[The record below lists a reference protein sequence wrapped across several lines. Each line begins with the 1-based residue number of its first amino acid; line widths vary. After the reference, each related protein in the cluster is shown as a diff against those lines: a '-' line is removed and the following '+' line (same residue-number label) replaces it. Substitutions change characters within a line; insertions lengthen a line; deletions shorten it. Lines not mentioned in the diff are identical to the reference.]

1 MMCLILAGYNL
12 NRIPSHPG
20 KEHFWTM
27 DAHTAI
33 LIVAAS
39 ERDANLYYA
48 TRFLAPDSFVFIQ
61 TAAQKIL
68 LMSDL
73 EIDRA
78 KQQATVD
85 LVLSHSAYD
94 KQLKDRGMTEPKG
107 ADIIKAVLDEFG
119 ITDLIVPT
127 TFGIELA
134 DALRERGFRISTRKE
149 PFYPERAIKSPE
161 EVQSVLDTMRATE
174 AAIGHAVEVIGASDI
189 HQGHLY
195 YEGHALTSE
204 FIKKLINVKLMENDC
219 IAQHTIVACGDDACD
234 PHNEGSGPFRAH
246 EPIVMDVFPK
256 SSKTG
261 YYADITR
268 TVVKGKPSDALRRV
282 YDTVLQG
289 QELGLQMVTA
299 GASGKAIHAAIQD
312 LFERAGYHTGVIN
325 ERVQGFFH
333 GTGHGVGLE
342 IHEPPRISRVDD
354 TLRPG
359 HVVTV
364 EPGLYYIGV
373 GGVRIEDTV
382 LVTSDGHENL
392 TAFPKQFEV

>member
-1 MMCLILAGYNL
+1 
-12 NRIPSHPG
+12 
-20 KEHFWTM
+20 M
-27 DAHTAI
+27 DAHSAI

-48 TRFLAPDSFVFIQ
+48 TRFLAPDSFVFLQ
-61 TAAQKIL
+61 TPTQKIL

-73 EIDRA
+73 ELDRA

-85 LVLSHSAYD
+85 IVLSYSDYD
-94 KQLKDRGMTEPKG
+94 KKLKDQGITEPKA
-107 ADIIKAVLDEFG
+107 ADIVKAVLDEFSV
-119 ITDLIVPT
+119 TDLIVPT
-127 TFGIELA
+127 NFGVDLA
-134 DALRERGFRISTRKE
+134 DALRERGVHLSTRRE
-149 PFYPERAIKSPE
+149 PFYPERAIKSAD
-161 EVQSVLDTMRATE
+161 EVQHVLDTMRATE
-174 AAIGHAVEVIGASDI
+174 AAIGQAVEVIRATEI
-189 HQGHLY
+189 HQGQLY
-195 YEGHALTSE
+195 YEGEVLTSE
-204 FIKKLINVKLMENDC
+204 FIKKLINVKLMESDC

-246 EPIVMDVFPK
+246 QPIVMDVFPK

-268 TVVKGKPSDALRRV
+268 TVVRGTPSDTLRRV

-289 QELGLQMVTA
+289 QELGLQMVKA
-299 GASGKAIHAAIQD
+299 GASGKAVHSAIQD
-312 LFERAGYHTGVIN
+312 LFEHAGYHTGVVN

-342 IHEPPRISRVDD
+342 IHEPPRISRIDD
-354 TLRPG
+354 TLQPG

-364 EPGLYYIGV
+364 EPGLYYLGI

-382 LVTSDGHENL
+382 VVTSDGYENL
-392 TAFPKQFEV
+392 TSFPKQFEL

>member
-1 MMCLILAGYNL
+1 
-12 NRIPSHPG
+12 
-20 KEHFWTM
+20 M

-48 TRFLAPDSFVFIQ
+48 TRFLAPDSFVFLQ
-61 TAAQKIL
+61 TATQKML

-85 LVLSHSAYD
+85 LVLSYSTYD
-94 KQLKDRGMTEPKG
+94 KKLKDRGVTELKG
-107 ADIIKAVLDEFG
+107 ADVIKAVLDEYG

-127 TFGIELA
+127 NFGVDLA

-161 EVQSVLDTMRATE
+161 EVEFVLQTMRATE
-174 AAIGHAVEVIGASDI
+174 EAIGQAVEVIRASDI
-189 HQGHLY
+189 HQGQLY
-195 YEGHALTSE
+195 YEGRVLTSE

-268 TVVKGKPSDALRRV
+268 TVVRGKPSDALRRV

-289 QELGLQMVTA
+289 QELGLDMVKA
-299 GASGKAIHAAIQD
+299 SVSGKAIHTAIND
-312 LFERAGYHTGVIN
+312 LFEKAGYKTAVVN

-354 TLRPG
+354 TLQPG

-364 EPGLYYIGV
+364 EPGLYYLGV

-382 LVTSDGHENL
+382 LVTSDGCENL
-392 TAFPKQFEV
+392 TSFPKYFEV

>member
-1 MMCLILAGYNL
+1 
-12 NRIPSHPG
+12 
-20 KEHFWTM
+20 M
-27 DAHTAI
+27 DAQTAI

-48 TRFLAPDSFVFIQ
+48 TRFLAPDSFVLIQ
-61 TAAQKIL
+61 TSAQKIL

-73 EIDRA
+73 ELDRA

-85 LVLSHSAYD
+85 LVLSYSAYD
-94 KQLKDRGMTEPKG
+94 KKLKDHGVTEPKA

-119 ITDLIVPT
+119 VSELIVPT
-127 TFGIELA
+127 NFGVELA

-149 PFYPERAIKSPE
+149 PFYPERAIKSAE
-161 EVQSVLDTMRATE
+161 EVQHVRQTMRATE
-174 AAIGHAVEVIGASDI
+174 EALGHAVEVIRAADI
-189 HQGHLY
+189 HEGQLY
-195 YEGHALTSE
+195 YQGRVLTSE

-234 PHNEGSGPFRAH
+234 PHNEGRGPFRAH

-268 TVVKGKPSDALRRV
+268 TVVKGEPSDALRRV

-289 QELGLQMVTA
+289 QELGLQMVKA
-299 GASGKAIHAAIQD
+299 GASGKAIHSAIHD
-312 LFERAGYHTGVIN
+312 LFERGGYHTGIMN
-325 ERVQGFFH
+325 ERMQGFFH

-342 IHEPPRISRVDD
+342 IHEPPRISRIDD
-354 TLRPG
+354 TLHPG

-364 EPGLYYIGV
+364 EPGLYYLGV

-382 LVTSDGHENL
+382 LVTSDGCENL
-392 TAFPKQFEV
+392 TTFPKQFEL

>member
-1 MMCLILAGYNL
+1 
-12 NRIPSHPG
+12 
-20 KEHFWTM
+20 M

-48 TRFLAPDSFVFIQ
+48 TRFLAPDSFVFMQ
-61 TAAQKIL
+61 TATHKIL

-78 KQQATVD
+78 KAQATVD
-85 LVLSHSAYD
+85 VVLSYSVYE
-94 KQLKDRGMTEPKG
+94 KKLKDQGIAEPRA
-107 ADIIKAVLDEFG
+107 ADIIKAVLQEFG
-119 ITDLIVPT
+119 VTDLIVPT
-127 TFGIELA
+127 NFGVDLA
-134 DALRERGFRISTRKE
+134 DALRERGLRLSTRKE
-149 PFYPERAIKSPE
+149 PFYPERAIKSSD
-161 EVQSVLDTMRATE
+161 EVEQVAQTMRATE
-174 AAIGHAVEVIGASDI
+174 EALGQAIEVIRASDI
-189 HQGHLY
+189 HKGQLY
-195 YEGHALTSE
+195 YEGQLLTSE
-204 FIKKLINVKLMENDC
+204 YIKKLINVKLMENDC

-246 EPIVMDVFPK
+246 EAIVMDVFPK

-268 TVVKGKPSDALRRV
+268 TVVKGTPSEALRRI
-282 YDTVLQG
+282 YDIVLQG
-289 QELGLQMVTA
+289 QELGLQMVQA
-299 GASGKAIHAAIQD
+299 GASGKAIHSAIND
-312 LFERAGYHTGVIN
+312 LFEQSGYQTGVVN
-325 ERVQGFFH
+325 ERMQGFFH

-354 TLRPG
+354 TLQPG

-364 EPGLYYIGV
+364 EPGLYYPGI

-382 LVTSDGHENL
+382 LVTSDGCENL
-392 TAFPKQFEV
+392 TTFPKYFEV

>member
-1 MMCLILAGYNL
+1 
-12 NRIPSHPG
+12 
-20 KEHFWTM
+20 M
-27 DAHTAI
+27 DAHSAI

-61 TAAQKIL
+61 TATQKIL

-85 LVLSHSAYD
+85 LVLSYSAYE
-94 KQLKDRGMTEPKG
+94 KQLKDRGMTEPKA
-107 ADIIKAVLDEFG
+107 ADVIKAILDAFG

-127 TFGIELA
+127 NFGIELA
-134 DALRERGFRISTRKE
+134 DALRERGLRISTRKE
-149 PFYPERAIKSPE
+149 PFYPERAVKSPE

-174 AAIGHAVEVIGASDI
+174 AAIGHAVEVIRASDI
-189 HQGHLY
+189 HQGQLY
-195 YEGHALTSE
+195 YEGRILTSE

-268 TVVKGKPSDALRRV
+268 TVVKGKPSAALRRV

-289 QELGLQMVTA
+289 QELGLQMVQA
-299 GASGKAIHAAIQD
+299 GASGKAIHSAIQE
-312 LFERAGYHTGVIN
+312 LFERAGYHTGVID
-325 ERVQGFFH
+325 ERMQGFFH
-333 GTGHGVGLE
+333 GTGHGVGLD

-354 TLRPG
+354 TLQPG

-382 LVTSDGHENL
+382 LVTSDGCENL
-392 TAFPKQFEV
+392 TTFPKLFEV

>member
-1 MMCLILAGYNL
+1 
-12 NRIPSHPG
+12 
-20 KEHFWTM
+20 M
-27 DAHTAI
+27 DAHSAI

-48 TRFLAPDSFVFIQ
+48 TRFPAPDSFVFLQ
-61 TAAQKIL
+61 TATQKIL

-85 LVLSHSAYD
+85 LVLSYSDYD
-94 KQLKDRGMTEPKG
+94 KKLKDQGTTEPKA
-107 ADIIKAVLDEFG
+107 ADVIKAILDEFG
-119 ITDLIVPT
+119 VTNLIVPT
-127 TFGIELA
+127 NFGVDLA
-134 DALRERGFRISTRKE
+134 DALRERGFQLSTRRE
-149 PFYPERAIKSPE
+149 PFYPERAIKSPD
-161 EVQSVLDTMRATE
+161 EVQHVLDTMRATE
-174 AAIGHAVEVIGASDI
+174 EAIGCAVKVIGAADI
-189 HQGHLY
+189 HDGQLY
-195 YEGHALTSE
+195 HEGQVLTSE

-246 EPIVMDVFPK
+246 QPIVMDVFPK

-261 YYADITR
+261 YYADISR
-268 TVVKGKPSDALRRV
+268 TVVRGKPSDALRRV

-289 QELGLQMVTA
+289 QELGLQMVKA
-299 GASGKAIHAAIQD
+299 GASGKAIHSAIQE
-312 LFERAGYHTGVIN
+312 LFEHAGYRTGVIN

-342 IHEPPRISRVDD
+342 IHEPPRISRIDD
-354 TLRPG
+354 TLQPG
-359 HVVTV
+359 HIVTV
-364 EPGLYYIGV
+364 EPGLYYLGI

-382 LVTSDGHENL
+382 VVTSDGYENL
-392 TAFPKQFEV
+392 TSFPKQFEL

>member
-1 MMCLILAGYNL
+1 
-12 NRIPSHPG
+12 
-20 KEHFWTM
+20 M
-27 DAHTAI
+27 DAHSGI
-33 LIVAAS
+33 LIVSAS

-48 TRFLAPDSFVFIQ
+48 TRFLAPDAFVFIQ
-61 TAAQKIL
+61 TSTQKIL

-85 LVLSHSAYD
+85 LVLSYSAYN
-94 KQLKDRGMTEPKG
+94 KRLKEQGMTEPKA

-119 ITDLIVPT
+119 LTDLIVPT
-127 TFGIELA
+127 NFGVELA
-134 DALRERGFRISTRKE
+134 DALRERGLRISTRKE

-161 EVQSVLDTMRATE
+161 EVQHVLHTMQATE
-174 AAIGHAVEVIGASDI
+174 EALGHAVEVIRAAEI
-189 HQGHLY
+189 HRGQLY
-195 YEGHALTSE
+195 YEGRVLTSE

-261 YYADITR
+261 YYADISR
-268 TVVKGKPSDALRRV
+268 TVVKGQPSDALRRV

-289 QELGLQMVTA
+289 QELGLQMVQA
-299 GASGKAIHAAIQD
+299 GASGKAIHSAIQD
-312 LFERAGYHTGVIN
+312 LFEHVGYHTGVIN

-354 TLRPG
+354 TLQPG

-364 EPGLYYIGV
+364 EPGLYYLGI

-382 LVTSDGHENL
+382 LVTSDGCENL
-392 TAFPKQFEV
+392 TTFPKQFEL

>member
-1 MMCLILAGYNL
+1 
-12 NRIPSHPG
+12 
-20 KEHFWTM
+20 M
-27 DAHTAI
+27 DANTAI

-48 TRFLAPDSFVFIQ
+48 TRFLAPDSFVFMQ
-61 TAAQKIL
+61 TATQKIL

-85 LVLSHSAYD
+85 VVLSYSTYD

-107 ADIIKAVLDEFG
+107 ADVINAVLDEFG
-119 ITDLIVPT
+119 IRELIVPT
-127 TFGIELA
+127 NFGVELA
-134 DALRERGFRISTRKE
+134 DALRERGFHLSTRKE

-161 EVQSVLDTMRATE
+161 EAQSVLDTMRATE
-174 AAIGHAVEVIGASDI
+174 EAIGLAIEVIRASDI
-189 HQGHLY
+189 HQGLLY
-195 YEGHALTSE
+195 HEGQVLTSE
-204 FIKKLINVKLMENDC
+204 FIKKLINVKLMESDC

-268 TVVKGKPSDALRRV
+268 TVVRGKPSDALKRV

-289 QELGLQMVTA
+289 QELGLQMVKA
-299 GASGKAIHAAIQD
+299 GASGKAIHTAIND
-312 LFERAGYHTGVIN
+312 LFEHAGYHTGVIN

-342 IHEPPRISRVDD
+342 IHEPPRISRLDD
-354 TLRPG
+354 TLQPG

-364 EPGLYYIGV
+364 EPGLYYLGV

-382 LVTSDGHENL
+382 LVTSDGYENL
-392 TAFPKQFEV
+392 TSFPKDFEV

>member
-1 MMCLILAGYNL
+1 
-12 NRIPSHPG
+12 
-20 KEHFWTM
+20 M
-27 DAHTAI
+27 DAHSGI
-33 LIVAAS
+33 LIVSAS

-48 TRFLAPDSFVFIQ
+48 TRFLAPDAFVFIQ
-61 TAAQKIL
+61 TSTQKVL

-85 LVLSHSAYD
+85 LVLSYSAYD
-94 KQLKDRGMTEPKG
+94 KKLKEQGMTEPKA
-107 ADIIKAVLDEFG
+107 ADVIKAVLDEVG
-119 ITDLIVPT
+119 LTDLLVPT
-127 TFGIELA
+127 NFGVELA
-134 DALRERGFRISTRKE
+134 DALRERGLRISTRKE
-149 PFYPERAIKSPE
+149 PFYPERAIKRAIKSPE
-161 EVQSVLDTMRATE
+161 EVQHVLHTMQATE
-174 AAIGHAVEVIGASDI
+174 EALGHAVEVIRAAEI
-189 HQGHLY
+189 HRGQLY
-195 YEGHALTSE
+195 YEGRVLTSE
-204 FIKKLINVKLMENDC
+204 YIKKLINVKLMENDC

-261 YYADITR
+261 YYADISR
-268 TVVKGKPSDALRRV
+268 TVVKGQPSDALRRV
-282 YDTVLQG
+282 YDTVFQG
-289 QELGLQMVTA
+289 QELGLQMVQA
-299 GASGKAIHAAIQD
+299 GASGKAIHSAIQD
-312 LFERAGYHTGVIN
+312 LFERTGYHTGVIN

-354 TLRPG
+354 TLQPG

-364 EPGLYYIGV
+364 EPGLYYLGI

-382 LVTSDGHENL
+382 LVTSDGCENL
-392 TAFPKQFEV
+392 TTFPKYFEL

>member
-1 MMCLILAGYNL
+1 
-12 NRIPSHPG
+12 
-20 KEHFWTM
+20 M

-61 TAAQKIL
+61 TATRKML

-85 LVLSHSAYD
+85 VVLSYSTYD
-94 KQLKDRGMTEPKG
+94 KKLKDRGVTEPKG
-107 ADIIKAVLDEFG
+107 ADVIKAVLDECG
-119 ITDLIVPT
+119 ITGLIVPT
-127 TFGIELA
+127 NFGVDLA
-134 DALRERGFRISTRKE
+134 DALRERGFRVTTKKE
-149 PFYPERAIKSPE
+149 PFYPERAIKAPA
-161 EVQSVLDTMRATE
+161 EVESVLQTMRATE
-174 AAIGHAVEVIGASDI
+174 EAIGHAVEVIRASDI
-189 HQGHLY
+189 HQGQLY
-195 YEGHALTSE
+195 YEGCALTSE

-268 TVVKGKPSDALRRV
+268 TVVRGKPSDALRRV

-289 QELGLQMVTA
+289 QELGLRMVKA
-299 GASGKAIHAAIQD
+299 GASGKAIHTAIND
-312 LFERAGYHTGVIN
+312 LFEKAGYKTGVVN

-354 TLRPG
+354 TLQPG

-364 EPGLYYIGV
+364 EPGLYYLGV

-382 LVTSDGHENL
+382 LVTSDGCENL
-392 TAFPKQFEV
+392 TSFPKYFEV

>member
-1 MMCLILAGYNL
+1 
-12 NRIPSHPG
+12 
-20 KEHFWTM
+20 M
-27 DAHTAI
+27 DAHTAM

-48 TRFLAPDSFVFIQ
+48 TRFLAPDSFVFMQ
-61 TAAQKIL
+61 TATQKIL

-78 KQQATVD
+78 KQQSTVD
-85 LVLSHSAYD
+85 VVLSSSVYD
-94 KQLKDRGMTEPKG
+94 KKLKDQGMTEPKA
-107 ADIIKAVLDEFG
+107 ADVIKALLDEFG
-119 ITDLIVPT
+119 LTDLIVPT
-127 TFGIELA
+127 SFGIELA

-149 PFYPERAIKSPE
+149 PFYPERAIKSPD
-161 EVQSVLDTMRATE
+161 EVQHVLHTMQATE
-174 AAIGHAVEVIGASDI
+174 EAIGHAVEVIKAADI
-189 HQGHLY
+189 HQGQLY
-195 YEGHALTSE
+195 YEGQPLTSE

-246 EPIVMDVFPK
+246 QPIVMDVFPK

-289 QELGLQMVTA
+289 QELGLQMVIA
-299 GASGKAIHAAIQD
+299 GASGKAIHSAIQD
-312 LFERAGYHTGVIN
+312 LFERTGYHTGVID

-342 IHEPPRISRVDD
+342 IHEPPRISRSDD
-354 TLRPG
+354 TLQPG

-364 EPGLYYIGV
+364 EPGLYYLGI

-382 LVTSDGHENL
+382 LVTSDGYENL
-392 TAFPKQFEV
+392 TSFPKQFEL

>member
-1 MMCLILAGYNL
+1 
-12 NRIPSHPG
+12 
-20 KEHFWTM
+20 M

-48 TRFLAPDSFVFIQ
+48 TRFLAPDSFIFLQ
-61 TAAQKIL
+61 TDTQKIL

-85 LVLSHSAYD
+85 VVLSYSAYD
-94 KQLKDRGMTEPKG
+94 KQLKDRGVTEPKG
-107 ADIIKAVLDEFG
+107 ADIIKSVLDEFG
-119 ITDLIVPT
+119 IRDLIVPT
-127 TFGIELA
+127 NFGVELA
-134 DALRERGFRISTRKE
+134 DALRERGFRLSTRKE
-149 PFYPERAIKSPE
+149 PFYPERAIKSADE
-161 EVQSVLDTMRATE
+161 AQSVLDTMRATE
-174 AAIGHAVEVIGASDI
+174 EAIGQAIEVIRASDI
-189 HQGHLY
+189 HQGQLY
-195 YEGHALTSE
+195 YEGRVLTSE
-204 FIKKLINVKLMENDC
+204 YIKKLINVKLMEHDC
-219 IAQHTIVACGDDACD
+219 VAQHTIVACGDDACD

-246 EPIVMDVFPK
+246 QPIVMDVFPK

-268 TVVKGKPSDALRRV
+268 TVVRGKPSDALRRV

-289 QELGLQMVTA
+289 QELGLGMVKA
-299 GASGKAIHAAIQD
+299 GASGKAIHTAIND
-312 LFERAGYHTGVIN
+312 LFEQTGYHTGVIN

-342 IHEPPRISRVDD
+342 IHEPPRISRIDD
-354 TLRPG
+354 TLQPG

-364 EPGLYYIGV
+364 EPGLYYLGI

-382 LVTSDGHENL
+382 LVTSEGYENL
-392 TAFPKQFEV
+392 TSFPKYFEV

>member
-1 MMCLILAGYNL
+1 
-12 NRIPSHPG
+12 
-20 KEHFWTM
+20 M

-61 TAAQKIL
+61 TATQKML

-78 KQQATVD
+78 RQQATVD
-85 LVLSHSAYD
+85 TVLSSSAYD
-94 KQLKDRGMTEPKG
+94 KKLKDQGMSEPKS
-107 ADIIKAVLDEFG
+107 ADVIKAVLDEYG
-119 ITDLIVPT
+119 LTDLIVPT
-127 TFGIELA
+127 NFGVDLA

-149 PFYPERAIKSPE
+149 PFYPERAIKSTE
-161 EVQSVLDTMRATE
+161 EVQHVLHTMQATE
-174 AAIGHAVEVIGASDI
+174 DAMGHAVEVIRAADI
-189 HQGHLY
+189 HRAQLY
-195 YEGHALTSE
+195 HEGRPLTSE

-282 YDTVLQG
+282 YDMVLEG
-289 QELGLQMVTA
+289 QELGLRMVRA
-299 GASGKAIHAAIQD
+299 GVSGKAIHSAIQE
-312 LFERAGYHTGVIN
+312 LFEQAGYHTGVVDG
-325 ERVQGFFH
+325 RVQGFFH

-342 IHEPPRISRVDD
+342 IHEPPRVGRVDD
-354 TLRPG
+354 TLQPG

-364 EPGLYYIGV
+364 EPGLYYLGI

-382 LVTSDGHENL
+382 VVTGDGYENL
-392 TAFPKQFEV
+392 TTFPKQFEL

>member
-1 MMCLILAGYNL
+1 
-12 NRIPSHPG
+12 
-20 KEHFWTM
+20 M
-27 DAHTAI
+27 DAHSAI

-48 TRFLAPDSFVFIQ
+48 TRFPAPDSFVFLQ
-61 TAAQKIL
+61 TATQKIL

-85 LVLSHSAYD
+85 LVLSYSDYD
-94 KQLKDRGMTEPKG
+94 KKLKDQGTTEPKA
-107 ADIIKAVLDEFG
+107 ADVIKAILDEFG
-119 ITDLIVPT
+119 VTNLIVPT
-127 TFGIELA
+127 NFGVDLA
-134 DALRERGFRISTRKE
+134 DALRERGFQLSTRRE
-149 PFYPERAIKSPE
+149 PFYPERAIKSPD
-161 EVQSVLDTMRATE
+161 EVQHVLDTMRATE
-174 AAIGHAVEVIGASDI
+174 EAIGCAVKVIGAADI
-189 HQGHLY
+189 HDGQLY
-195 YEGHALTSE
+195 HEGQVLTSE

-246 EPIVMDVFPK
+246 QPIVMDVFPK

-261 YYADITR
+261 YYADISR
-268 TVVKGKPSDALRRV
+268 TVVRGKPSDALRRV

-289 QELGLQMVTA
+289 QELGLQMVKA
-299 GASGKAIHAAIQD
+299 GASGKAIHSAIQE
-312 LFERAGYHTGVIN
+312 LFEHAGYRTGVIN

-342 IHEPPRISRVDD
+342 IHEPPRISRNDD
-354 TLRPG
+354 TLQPG

-364 EPGLYYIGV
+364 EPGLYYLGI

-382 LVTSDGHENL
+382 VVTSDGYENL
-392 TAFPKQFEV
+392 TSFPKQFEL

>member
-1 MMCLILAGYNL
+1 
-12 NRIPSHPG
+12 
-20 KEHFWTM
+20 M
-27 DAHTAI
+27 DAHTAM

-48 TRFLAPDSFVFIQ
+48 TRFLAPDSFVFMQ
-61 TAAQKIL
+61 TATQKIL

-78 KQQATVD
+78 KQQSTVD
-85 LVLSHSAYD
+85 VVLSFSAYD
-94 KQLKDRGMTEPKG
+94 KKLKDQGMTEPK
-107 ADIIKAVLDEFG
+107 AVDVIKALLDEFG
-119 ITDLIVPT
+119 LTDLIVPT
-127 TFGIELA
+127 SFGIELA

-149 PFYPERAIKSPE
+149 PFYSERAIKSPD
-161 EVQSVLDTMRATE
+161 EVQHVLHTMQATE
-174 AAIGHAVEVIGASDI
+174 EAIRHAVEVIKSADI
-189 HQGHLY
+189 HQGQLY
-195 YEGHALTSE
+195 YEGQPLTSE

-234 PHNEGSGPFRAH
+234 PHNEGSGPFLAH
-246 EPIVMDVFPK
+246 QPIVMDVFPK

-299 GASGKAIHAAIQD
+299 GASGKAIHSAIQD
-312 LFERAGYHTGVIN
+312 LFERTGYHTGVID

-342 IHEPPRISRVDD
+342 IHEPPRISRSDD

-364 EPGLYYIGV
+364 EPGLYYLGI

-382 LVTSDGHENL
+382 LVTSDGYENL
-392 TAFPKQFEV
+392 TSFPKQFEL

>member
-1 MMCLILAGYNL
+1 VFNPEQSNISA
-12 NRIPSHPG
+12 IPSNLG
-20 KEHFWTM
+20 KEYIWTM
-27 DAHTAI
+27 DAHTAM

-48 TRFLAPDSFVFIQ
+48 TRFLAPDSFVFLQ
-61 TAAQKIL
+61 TATQKIL

-78 KQQATVD
+78 KQQSTADV
-85 LVLSHSAYD
+85 VLSYAAYD
-94 KQLKDRGMTEPKG
+94 KKLKDQGMTEPKA
-107 ADIIKAVLDEFG
+107 ADVIKAVLDEFG
-119 ITDLIVPT
+119 LTDLLVPT
-127 TFGIELA
+127 SFGVELA
-134 DALRERGFRISTRKE
+134 DALRERGFRLRTRKE
-149 PFYPERAIKSPE
+149 PFYPERAIKSSD
-161 EVQSVLDTMRATE
+161 EVQHVLHTMQATE
-174 AAIGHAVEVIGASDI
+174 EAIGHAVEVIKAADI
-189 HQGHLY
+189 HQGQLY
-195 YEGHALTSE
+195 YDGQVLTSE

-246 EPIVMDVFPK
+246 QPIVMDVFPK

-268 TVVKGKPSDALRRV
+268 TVVKGTPSDALRRV

-299 GASGKAIHAAIQD
+299 GASGKAIHGAIQD

-325 ERVQGFFH
+325 ERMQGFFH

-342 IHEPPRISRVDD
+342 IHEPPRISRIDD
-354 TLRPG
+354 TLQPG

-364 EPGLYYIGV
+364 EPGLYYLGI

-382 LVTSDGHENL
+382 LVTSTGYENL
-392 TAFPKQFEV
+392 TTFPKQFEL

>member
-1 MMCLILAGYNL
+1 
-12 NRIPSHPG
+12 
-20 KEHFWTM
+20 M
-27 DAHTAI
+27 DAHTAM

-48 TRFLAPDSFVFIQ
+48 TRFLAPDSFVFLH
-61 TAAQKIL
+61 TATQKIL

-78 KQQATVD
+78 KQQSTVD
-85 LVLSHSAYD
+85 VVLSYSAYG
-94 KQLKDRGMTEPKG
+94 KKLKDQGMTEPKA
-107 ADIIKAVLDEFG
+107 ADVIKAVLDEFG
-119 ITDLIVPT
+119 LTDLIVPT
-127 TFGIELA
+127 TFGIELG

-149 PFYPERAIKSPE
+149 PFYPERAIKSSD
-161 EVQSVLDTMRATE
+161 EVQQVLRTMQATE
-174 AAIGHAVEVIGASDI
+174 EAIGHAVEVIKASDI
-189 HQGHLY
+189 HEGQLY
-195 YEGHALTSE
+195 YDGQVLTSE

-246 EPIVMDVFPK
+246 QPIVMDVFPK
-256 SSKTG
+256 SSETG

-268 TVVKGKPSDALRRV
+268 TVVRGTPSDALRRV

-299 GASGKAIHAAIQD
+299 GASGKAIHGAIQD

-342 IHEPPRISRVDD
+342 IHEPPRISRIDD
-354 TLRPG
+354 TLQPG

-364 EPGLYYIGV
+364 EPGLYYLGI

-382 LVTSDGHENL
+382 LVTSDGYENL
-392 TAFPKQFEV
+392 TTFPKQFEL

>member
-1 MMCLILAGYNL
+1 
-12 NRIPSHPG
+12 
-20 KEHFWTM
+20 M
-27 DAHTAI
+27 DTHSAI

-48 TRFLAPDSFVFIQ
+48 TQFLAPDSFVFLQ
-61 TAAQKIL
+61 TTTQKIL

-85 LVLSHSAYD
+85 IVLSYSDYD
-94 KQLKDRGMTEPKG
+94 KKFKDQGMTEPKA
-107 ADIIKAVLDEFG
+107 ADVIKAVLDEFG
-119 ITDLIVPT
+119 VTNLIVPT
-127 TFGIELA
+127 NFGVDLA
-134 DALRERGFRISTRKE
+134 DALRDRGFQINTRRE
-149 PFYPERAIKSPE
+149 PFYPERAIKSPD
-161 EVQSVLDTMRATE
+161 EVQHVLDTMRATE
-174 AAIGHAVEVIGASDI
+174 EAIGHAVQMIRAAEI
-189 HQGHLY
+189 HQGQLY
-195 YEGHALTSE
+195 YEGKVLTSE
-204 FIKKLINVKLMENDC
+204 FIKKLINVKLMGNDC

-246 EPIVMDVFPK
+246 QPIVMDVFPK

-268 TVVKGKPSDALRRV
+268 TVVRGKPSDALRRV

-289 QELGLQMVTA
+289 QELGLQMVKA
-299 GASGKAIHAAIQD
+299 GASGKAIHSAIQD
-312 LFERAGYHTGVIN
+312 LFEHASYHTGVIN

-342 IHEPPRISRVDD
+342 IHEPPRISRIDD
-354 TLRPG
+354 TLQPG

-364 EPGLYYIGV
+364 EPGLYYLGI

-382 LVTSDGHENL
+382 VVTSDGYENL
-392 TAFPKQFEV
+392 TSFPKQFEL

>member
-1 MMCLILAGYNL
+1 
-12 NRIPSHPG
+12 
-20 KEHFWTM
+20 M
-27 DAHTAI
+27 DAHSAM

-48 TRFLAPDSFVFIQ
+48 TRFLAPDSFVFLQ
-61 TAAQKIL
+61 TATQKIL

-85 LVLSHSAYD
+85 LVLSYSDFD
-94 KQLKDRGMTEPKG
+94 KKLKDQGTTEPKA
-107 ADIIKAVLDEFG
+107 ADVIKAVLDEFG
-119 ITDLIVPT
+119 VTTLIVPT
-127 TFGIELA
+127 NFGVDLA
-134 DALRERGFRISTRKE
+134 DALRERGFRLSTRRE
-149 PFYPERAIKSPE
+149 PFYPERAIKTPD
-161 EVQSVLDTMRATE
+161 EVQHVLDTMRATE
-174 AAIGHAVEVIGASDI
+174 EAIASAVEVIGAADI
-189 HQGHLY
+189 HDGQLY
-195 YEGHALTSE
+195 HEGQVLTSE
-204 FIKKLINVKLMENDC
+204 FIKKLMNVKLMENDC

-246 EPIVMDVFPK
+246 QPIVMDVFPK

-261 YYADITR
+261 YYADISR
-268 TVVKGKPSDALRRV
+268 TVVRGKPSDALRRV

-289 QELGLQMVTA
+289 QELGLQMVKA
-299 GASGKAIHAAIQD
+299 GASGKAIHSAIQE
-312 LFERAGYHTGVIN
+312 LFEHAGYHTGVIN

-342 IHEPPRISRVDD
+342 IHEPPRISRLDD
-354 TLRPG
+354 TLQPG

-364 EPGLYYIGV
+364 EPGLYYLGI

-382 LVTSDGHENL
+382 VVTNDGYENL
-392 TAFPKQFEV
+392 TSFPKQFEL

>member
-1 MMCLILAGYNL
+1 
-12 NRIPSHPG
+12 
-20 KEHFWTM
+20 M

-48 TRFLAPDSFVFIQ
+48 TRFLAPDSFVFLQ
-61 TAAQKIL
+61 TATQKTL

-85 LVLSHSAYD
+85 RVLSYSTYD
-94 KQLKDRGMTEPKG
+94 KKLKDHGMTEPKG
-107 ADIIKAVLDEFG
+107 ADVIKAVLDELG

-127 TFGIELA
+127 NFGVDLA

-149 PFYPERAIKSPE
+149 PFYPERAIKSAE
-161 EVQSVLDTMRATE
+161 EVESVLQTMRATE
-174 AAIGHAVEVIGASDI
+174 EAIGHAVEVIRASEI
-189 HQGHLY
+189 HQGQLLH
-195 YEGHALTSE
+195 EGRVLTSE

-289 QELGLQMVTA
+289 QELGLQMVKA
-299 GASGKAIHAAIQD
+299 GASGKAIHTAIND
-312 LFERAGYHTGVIN
+312 LFEKAGYNTGVIN

-354 TLRPG
+354 TLQPG

-364 EPGLYYIGV
+364 EPGLYYLGV

-382 LVTSDGHENL
+382 LVTSHGCENL
-392 TAFPKQFEV
+392 TSFPKYLEV

>member
-1 MMCLILAGYNL
+1 
-12 NRIPSHPG
+12 
-20 KEHFWTM
+20 M
-27 DAHTAI
+27 DAHSGI
-33 LIVAAS
+33 LIVSAS

-48 TRFLAPDSFVFIQ
+48 TRFLAPDAFVFIQ
-61 TAAQKIL
+61 TSTQKVL

-85 LVLSHSAYD
+85 LVLSYSAYD
-94 KQLKDRGMTEPKG
+94 KKLKEQGMTEPKA
-107 ADIIKAVLDEFG
+107 ADVIKAVLDEVG
-119 ITDLIVPT
+119 LTDLLVPT
-127 TFGIELA
+127 NFGVELA
-134 DALRERGFRISTRKE
+134 DALRERGLRISTRKE

-161 EVQSVLDTMRATE
+161 EVQHVLHTMQATE
-174 AAIGHAVEVIGASDI
+174 EALGHAVEVIRAAEI
-189 HQGHLY
+189 HRGQLY
-195 YEGHALTSE
+195 YEGRVLTSE
-204 FIKKLINVKLMENDC
+204 YIKKLINVKLMENDC

-261 YYADITR
+261 YYADISR
-268 TVVKGKPSDALRRV
+268 TVVKGQPSDALRRV

-289 QELGLQMVTA
+289 QELGLQMVQA
-299 GASGKAIHAAIQD
+299 GASGKAIHSAIQD
-312 LFERAGYHTGVIN
+312 LFERLGYHTGVIN

-354 TLRPG
+354 TLQPG

-364 EPGLYYIGV
+364 EPGLYYLGI

-382 LVTSDGHENL
+382 LVTSDGCENL
-392 TAFPKQFEV
+392 TTFPKYFEL

>member
-1 MMCLILAGYNL
+1 
-12 NRIPSHPG
+12 
-20 KEHFWTM
+20 M
-27 DAHTAI
+27 DAHTAM

-61 TAAQKIL
+61 TATQKIL

-78 KQQATVD
+78 KQQSTVD
-85 LVLSHSAYD
+85 VVLSSSVYD
-94 KQLKDRGMTEPKG
+94 KKLKDQGMTEPKA
-107 ADIIKAVLDEFG
+107 ADVIKALLDEFG
-119 ITDLIVPT
+119 LTDLIVPT
-127 TFGIELA
+127 SFGIELA

-149 PFYPERAIKSPE
+149 PFYPERAIKSPD
-161 EVQSVLDTMRATE
+161 EVQHVLHTMQATE
-174 AAIGHAVEVIGASDI
+174 EAIGHAVEVIKAADI
-189 HQGHLY
+189 HQGQLY
-195 YEGHALTSE
+195 YEGQPLTSE

-246 EPIVMDVFPK
+246 QPIVMDVFPK

-268 TVVKGKPSDALRRV
+268 TVVKGKPSDALRGV

-299 GASGKAIHAAIQD
+299 GASGKAIHSAIQD
-312 LFERAGYHTGVIN
+312 LFERTGYHTGVID

-342 IHEPPRISRVDD
+342 IHEPPRISRSDD
-354 TLRPG
+354 TLQPG

-364 EPGLYYIGV
+364 EPGLYYLGI

-382 LVTSDGHENL
+382 LVTSDGYENL
-392 TAFPKQFEV
+392 TSFPKQFEL

>member
-1 MMCLILAGYNL
+1 
-12 NRIPSHPG
+12 
-20 KEHFWTM
+20 M
-27 DAHTAI
+27 DADSAI

-48 TRFLAPDSFVFIQ
+48 TRFLAPDSFVFLQ

-85 LVLSHSAYD
+85 VVLSSSDYA
-94 KQLKDRGMTEPKG
+94 KKLKDRGTAEPKA

-119 ITDLIVPT
+119 VTKLIVPT
-127 TFGIELA
+127 NFGVDLA
-134 DALRERGFRISTRKE
+134 DALRERGFHISTRRE
-149 PFYPERAIKSPE
+149 PFFPERAIKSAD
-161 EVQSVLDTMRATE
+161 EVQHVHDTMRATE
-174 AAIGHAVEVIGASDI
+174 EAIGHAVEVIRATDI
-189 HQGHLY
+189 HDGKLY
-195 YEGHALTSE
+195 YHGQALTSE

-234 PHNEGSGPFRAH
+234 PHNEGSGPFKAH
-246 EPIVMDVFPK
+246 QPIVMDVFPK
-256 SSKTG
+256 SSTTG

-268 TVVKGKPSDALRRV
+268 TVVRGKPSDALRRV
-282 YDTVLQG
+282 YDTVLEG
-289 QELGLQMVTA
+289 QELGLQMVKA
-299 GASGKAIHAAIQD
+299 GASGKGIHSAIQE
-312 LFERAGYHTGVIN
+312 LFEQAGYHTGVIN

-342 IHEPPRISRVDD
+342 IHEPPRISRIDD
-354 TLRPG
+354 TLQPG

-364 EPGLYYIGV
+364 EPGLYYLGV

-382 LVTSDGHENL
+382 LVTSDGYENL
-392 TAFPKQFEV
+392 TSFPKQFEL

>member
-1 MMCLILAGYNL
+1 
-12 NRIPSHPG
+12 
-20 KEHFWTM
+20 M
-27 DAHTAI
+27 DAHSAI

-48 TRFLAPDSFVFIQ
+48 TRFLAPDSFVFLQ
-61 TAAQKIL
+61 TSTQKIL

-85 LVLSHSAYD
+85 IVLSYSDYG
-94 KQLKDRGMTEPKG
+94 KKLKEQGTTEPKA
-107 ADIIKAVLDEFG
+107 ADIVKAVLDEFSV
-119 ITDLIVPT
+119 TNLIVPT
-127 TFGIELA
+127 NFGVDLA
-134 DALRERGFRISTRKE
+134 DALRERGVHLSTRRE
-149 PFYPERAIKSPE
+149 PFYPERAIKSPD
-161 EVQSVLDTMRATE
+161 EVQHVLDTMRATE
-174 AAIGHAVEVIGASDI
+174 AAMGHAVEVIKATEI
-189 HQGHLY
+189 HQGQLY
-195 YEGHALTSE
+195 YEGEVLTSE
-204 FIKKLINVKLMENDC
+204 FIKKLINVKLMESDC

-246 EPIVMDVFPK
+246 QPIVMDVFPK

-268 TVVKGKPSDALRRV
+268 TVVRGTPSDALRRV

-289 QELGLQMVTA
+289 QELGLQMVKA
-299 GASGKAIHAAIQD
+299 GASGKAVHSAIQD
-312 LFERAGYHTGVIN
+312 LFEHAGYHTGVIDA
-325 ERVQGFFH
+325 RVQGFFH

-342 IHEPPRISRVDD
+342 IHEPPRISRLDD
-354 TLRPG
+354 TLQPG

-364 EPGLYYIGV
+364 EPGLYYLGI

-382 LVTSDGHENL
+382 VVTSDGYENL
-392 TAFPKQFEV
+392 TSFPKQFEL

>member
-1 MMCLILAGYNL
+1 
-12 NRIPSHPG
+12 
-20 KEHFWTM
+20 M

-48 TRFLAPDSFVFIQ
+48 TRFLAPDSFVFLQ

-85 LVLSHSAYD
+85 VVLSYSAYD
-94 KQLKDRGMTEPKG
+94 KKLKDQGMTEPKA
-107 ADIIKAVLDEFG
+107 ADVIKAVLDEFG

-127 TFGIELA
+127 NFGIELA
-134 DALRERGFRISTRKE
+134 DALRERGYRISTRRE
-149 PFYPERAIKSPE
+149 PFYPERAIKSPD
-161 EVQSVLDTMRATE
+161 EVQHVLHTMRATE
-174 AAIGHAVEVIGASDI
+174 EAIGHAVEVIRASDI
-189 HQGHLY
+189 HQGQLY
-195 YEGHALTSE
+195 YEGRVLTSE

-268 TVVKGKPSDALRRV
+268 TVVRGKPSDALRRV

-289 QELGLQMVTA
+289 QELGLQMVKA
-299 GASGKAIHAAIQD
+299 GASGKAIHSAIQD
-312 LFERAGYHTGVIN
+312 LFERAGYHTGVMN

-354 TLRPG
+354 TLQPG

-364 EPGLYYIGV
+364 EPGLYYLGI

-382 LVTSDGHENL
+382 LVTSDGCENL
-392 TAFPKQFEV
+392 TTFPKQFEL

>member
-1 MMCLILAGYNL
+1 MFGN
-12 NRIPSHPG
+12 SDPG
-20 KEHFWTM
+20 KESLKIM

-61 TAAQKIL
+61 TATQKIL

-85 LVLSHSAYD
+85 IVLSYSAFD

-107 ADIIKAVLDEFG
+107 ADIIKAALDEFG
-119 ITDLIVPT
+119 IRDLIVPT
-127 TFGIELA
+127 NFGVELA
-134 DALRERGFRISTRKE
+134 DALRQRGFGLSTRKE
-149 PFYPERAIKSPE
+149 PFYPERAIKSAE
-161 EVQSVLDTMRATE
+161 EAQAVLDTMRATE
-174 AAIGHAVEVIGASDI
+174 EAIGQAIEVIRASDI
-189 HQGHLY
+189 HQGQLY
-195 YEGHALTSE
+195 YEGRVLTSE
-204 FIKKLINVKLMENDC
+204 YIKKLINVKLMEHDC
-219 IAQHTIVACGDDACD
+219 VAQHTIVACGDDACD

-246 EPIVMDVFPK
+246 QPIVMDVFPK

-268 TVVKGKPSDALRRV
+268 TVVRGKPSDALRRV
-282 YDTVLQG
+282 YDTVIQG
-289 QELGLQMVTA
+289 QELGLRMVKA
-299 GASGKAIHAAIQD
+299 GASGKAIHTAIND
-312 LFERAGYHTGVIN
+312 LFEQAGYHTGVIG

-342 IHEPPRISRVDD
+342 IHEPPRISRIDD
-354 TLRPG
+354 TLQPG

-364 EPGLYYIGV
+364 EPGLYYLGV

-382 LVTSDGHENL
+382 LVTDEGHENL
-392 TAFPKQFEV
+392 TSFPKYFEV

>member
-1 MMCLILAGYNL
+1 
-12 NRIPSHPG
+12 
-20 KEHFWTM
+20 M
-27 DAHTAI
+27 DAHSAI

-48 TRFLAPDSFVFIQ
+48 TRFLAPDSFIFLQ
-61 TAAQKIL
+61 TTTQKIL

-85 LVLSHSAYD
+85 IVLSYSDYT
-94 KQLKDRGMTEPKG
+94 KKLKDQGMIEPKVG
-107 ADIIKAVLDEFG
+107 DVIKAVLDEFG
-119 ITDLIVPT
+119 VTNLIVPT
-127 TFGIELA
+127 NFGVELA
-134 DALRERGFRISTRKE
+134 DTLRDRGFQINTRRE
-149 PFYPERAIKSPE
+149 PFYPERAIKSPD
-161 EVQSVLDTMRATE
+161 EVQHVLDTMRATE
-174 AAIGHAVEVIGASDI
+174 EAIGHAVQVIRTAEI
-189 HQGHLY
+189 HQGQLY
-195 YEGHALTSE
+195 YEGEVLTSE

-234 PHNEGSGPFRAH
+234 PHNEGKGPFRAH
-246 EPIVMDVFPK
+246 QPIVMDVFPK

-268 TVVKGKPSDALRRV
+268 TVVRGKPSDVLRRV

-289 QELGLQMVTA
+289 QELGLQMVKA
-299 GASGKAIHAAIQD
+299 GASGRAIHSAIQD
-312 LFERAGYHTGVIN
+312 LFEHAGYHTGVVN
-325 ERVQGFFH
+325 ARVQGFFH

-342 IHEPPRISRVDD
+342 IHEPPRISRIDD
-354 TLRPG
+354 TLQPG

-364 EPGLYYIGV
+364 EPGLYYLGI

-382 LVTSDGHENL
+382 VITSDGYDNL
-392 TAFPKQFEV
+392 TSFPKQFEL

>member
-1 MMCLILAGYNL
+1 
-12 NRIPSHPG
+12 
-20 KEHFWTM
+20 M

-39 ERDANLYYA
+39 ERDANLFYA
-48 TRFLAPDSFVFIQ
+48 TRFLAPDSLVLIQ
-61 TAAQKIL
+61 TATQKIM

-73 EIDRA
+73 ELDRA
-78 KQQATVD
+78 KAQATVD
-85 LVLSHSAYD
+85 LVLSYSVYD
-94 KQLKDRGMTEPKG
+94 KKLKDQGLTEPKA
-107 ADIIKAVLDEFG
+107 ADVIAAVLREFG

-127 TFGIELA
+127 TFGVELA
-134 DALRERGFRISTRKE
+134 DGLRERGLRLTTRRE

-161 EVQSVLDTMRATE
+161 EVQHVVQTMRATE
-174 AAIGHAVEVIGASDI
+174 EAIGHAVEVIRACDI
-189 HQGHLY
+189 YQGQLY
-195 YEGHALTSE
+195 YEGEPLTSE
-204 FIKKLINVKLMENDC
+204 YIKKLINVKLMENDC

-246 EPIVMDVFPK
+246 QPIVMDVFPK

-282 YDTVLQG
+282 YDMVLQG
-289 QELGLQMVTA
+289 QELGLQMA
-299 GASGKAIHAAIQD
+299 KEGASGKAIHSAIQD
-312 LFERAGYHTGVIN
+312 LFEQAGYQTGIID
-325 ERVQGFFH
+325 ERMQGFFH

-354 TLRPG
+354 TLQAG

-364 EPGLYYIGV
+364 EPGLYYLGV

-382 LVTSDGHENL
+382 LVTSAGCENL
-392 TAFPKQFEV
+392 TTFPKQFEL

>member
-1 MMCLILAGYNL
+1 
-12 NRIPSHPG
+12 
-20 KEHFWTM
+20 M

-33 LIVAAS
+33 LIVSAS

-61 TAAQKIL
+61 TATQKML

-85 LVLSHSAYD
+85 VVLSYAAYD
-94 KQLKDRGMTEPKG
+94 KKLKDQGMTEPKA
-107 ADIIKAVLDEFG
+107 ADVIKAVLDEFG
-119 ITDLIVPT
+119 VTHLIVPT
-127 TFGIELA
+127 NFGVELA
-134 DALRERGFRISTRKE
+134 DALRERGFRISTRRE
-149 PFYPERAIKSPE
+149 PFYPERAIKSAD
-161 EVQSVLDTMRATE
+161 EVQHILHTMQATE
-174 AAIGHAVEVIGASDI
+174 EAIGHAVEVIRASDI
-189 HQGHLY
+189 HQGQLY
-195 YEGHALTSE
+195 YEGRVLTSE

-268 TVVKGKPSDALRRV
+268 TVVKGKPSEALCRV
-282 YDTVLQG
+282 YETVLQG
-289 QELGLQMVTA
+289 QELGLQMVKA
-299 GASGKAIHAAIQD
+299 GASGKAIHSAIQE
-312 LFERAGYHTGVIN
+312 LFEHAGYHTGVIN
-325 ERVQGFFH
+325 TRMQGFFH

-354 TLRPG
+354 TLQPG

-364 EPGLYYIGV
+364 EPGLYYLGI

-382 LVTSDGHENL
+382 LVTSDGYENL
-392 TAFPKQFEV
+392 TSFPKQFEL

>member
-1 MMCLILAGYNL
+1 
-12 NRIPSHPG
+12 
-20 KEHFWTM
+20 
-27 DAHTAI
+27 
-33 LIVAAS
+33 
-39 ERDANLYYA
+39 
-48 TRFLAPDSFVFIQ
+48 
-61 TAAQKIL
+61 
-68 LMSDL
+68 
-73 EIDRA
+73 
-78 KQQATVD
+78 
-85 LVLSHSAYD
+85 
-94 KQLKDRGMTEPKG
+94 MTEPKA
-107 ADIIKAVLDEFG
+107 ADVIKAVLDEFG

-127 TFGIELA
+127 NFGVELA
-134 DALRERGFRISTRKE
+134 DALRERGFRISTRRE

-161 EVQSVLDTMRATE
+161 EVQHILQTMRATE
-174 AAIGHAVEVIGASDI
+174 EAIGRAVEVIRASDI
-189 HQGHLY
+189 HQGQLY
-195 YEGHALTSE
+195 HEGRVLTSE

-289 QELGLQMVTA
+289 QELGLQMVKA
-299 GASGKAIHAAIQD
+299 GISGKAIHTAIQD
-312 LFERAGYHTGVIN
+312 LFEQAGYHTGVIN

-342 IHEPPRISRVDD
+342 IHEPPRISRIDD
-354 TLRPG
+354 TLQPG

-364 EPGLYYIGV
+364 EPGLYYLGI

-382 LVTSDGHENL
+382 LVTSDGYENL
-392 TAFPKQFEV
+392 TTFPKQFEL